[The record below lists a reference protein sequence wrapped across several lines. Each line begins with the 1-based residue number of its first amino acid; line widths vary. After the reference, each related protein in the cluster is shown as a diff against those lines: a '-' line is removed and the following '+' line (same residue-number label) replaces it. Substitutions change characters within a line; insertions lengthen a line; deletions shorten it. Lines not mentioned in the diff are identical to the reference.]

1 MRTRD
6 TILLGIGTIAILVF
20 IGIMFDYYLKTQ
32 ETQIIKKN
40 VYYDSLLLEEQF
52 LLKEKDSIIQVDGR
66 LIKKRLDN
74 HEYRIDKAENMIK
87 QLQKLD
93 KEEKI

>member
-6 TILLGIGTIAILVF
+6 IILLGIGTIAILVF

-40 VYYDSLLLEEQF
+40 VYYDSLLLDEQI
-52 LLKEKDSIIQVDGR
+52 LLKKKDSLIQLEGNQ
-66 LIKKRLDN
+66 IKNKLGN
-74 HEYRIDKAENMIK
+74 HEYRLKKIEKVIENM
-87 QLQKLD
+87 
-93 KEEKI
+93 EKK

>member
-20 IGIMFDYYLKTQ
+20 IGIMFDYYIKTQ

-40 VYYDSLLLEEQF
+40 VYYDSLLLEEQN
-52 LLKEKDSIIQVDGR
+52 LLKEKDSIIQNEGSI
-66 LIKKRLDN
+66 IKNKLGN
-74 HEYRIDKAENMIK
+74 HEYRLKKIETAIENM
-87 QLQKLD
+87 
-93 KEEKI
+93 EKN

>member
-20 IGIMFDYYLKTQ
+20 IGIMFDYYIKTQ

-40 VYYDSLLLEEQF
+40 IYYDSLLLHEQF
-52 LLKEKDSIIQVDGR
+52 SLKEKDSIIEFDGNK
-66 LIKKRLDN
+66 IKKRLNN
-74 HEYRIDKAENMIK
+74 HEYRLNKVENIIK
-87 QLQKLD
+87 EMKKVDNL
-93 KEEKI
+93 EKN